1 MTTRA
6 GEASGPARGTG
17 VSGTPAAPLL
27 EVSRISKRFG
37 ATRALS
43 DVSFHVRPG
52 EVHALMGE
60 NGAGKSTLMK
70 IISGNYQPDAGTIG
84 IAGSPVTLTSPRDA
98 MAAGVAIIHQE
109 LNTIPEMTV
118 AENLATGAEPTRFG
132 VLLDRRA
139 MRQQAREK
147 LARVGADIDPDRPI
161 GRLSVGMQQVV
172 EIARAVAKDAK
183 VLVLDEPTASLSKS
197 ESENLFG
204 LIRAMRDSGMGL
216 IYISHRM
223 EEVWELADRVTVFR
237 DGQLIGTRDMHAQ
250 GADRVTPD
258 DVVRMMVGREI
269 SDLYTH
275 DRRGGGD
282 VRLSVRDLTGPA
294 GIGPVSF
301 DVRAGEIV
309 GMVGLIGAGRTEVAR
324 LVYGADRRSGGS
336 VELDG
341 RPLHARGPAEA
352 IRAGVGLLPESR
364 KDQALFLDMSV
375 RDNVSVSTL
384 GDYTSGGV
392 LRGRR
397 LLGAVRGVM
406 QQLKIRANAV
416 ELESRALSG
425 GNQQKV
431 VLGRLLLQKPRLLIL
446 DEPTRGVDIGAKSE
460 IYKIIDDIAKT
471 GTAVL
476 VISSDLPEAL
486 GITDRLLVMRGGRV
500 AAEMSAAEASEES
513 VMQHATG
520 VHAPIIPTRDQDRA
534 HDVGATR

>member
-1 MTTRA
+1 MSET
-6 GEASGPARGTG
+6 GT
-17 VSGTPAAPLL
+17 APLL
-27 EVSRISKRFG
+27 EVSGISKRFG

-43 DVSFHVRPG
+43 DVSFDVRPG

-70 IISGNYQPDAGTIG
+70 IISGNYHQDSGTISIG
-84 IAGSPVTLTSPRDA
+84 GSPVAMASPRDA

-118 AENLATGAEPTRFG
+118 AENLATGSEPTRLG

-147 LARVGADIDPDRPI
+147 LARVGVDIDPDRPI

-172 EIARAVAKDAK
+172 EIARAVAEDAR

-197 ESENLFG
+197 ESDHLFD
-204 LIRAMRDSGMGL
+204 LIRTMRASGMGL

-223 EEVWELADRVTVFR
+223 EEVWELADRVTVLR
-237 DGQLIGTRDMHAQ
+237 DGQLIGTRDMHAE
-250 GADRVTPD
+250 GPDRVEPD
-258 DVVRMMVGREI
+258 DIVRMMVGREI
-269 SDLYTH
+269 TDLYTH
-275 DRRGGGD
+275 GRRGGGD
-282 VRLSVRDLTGPA
+282 VRLSVRELTGP
-294 GIGPVSF
+294 GDIGPVSF

-324 LVYGADRRSGGS
+324 LVYGADRRTGGR

-341 RPLHARGPAEA
+341 QPLDVRGPADA

-375 RDNVSVSTL
+375 RDNVSMSTL

-397 LLGAVRGVM
+397 LLAAVRGVM
-406 QQLKIRANAV
+406 QQLKVRANAID
-416 ELESRALSG
+416 LESRALSG

-431 VLGRLLLQKPRLLIL
+431 VLGRLLLQKPRLLVL

-460 IYKIIDDIAKT
+460 IYKIIDDIAAT

-486 GITDRLLVMRGGRV
+486 GISDRLLVMRAGRIV
-500 AAEMSAAEASEES
+500 AEMDARGATEES

-520 VHAPIIPTRDQDRA
+520 VTAQTSPSGPNENA
-534 HDVGATR
+534 GATR

>member
-1 MTTRA
+1 MS
-6 GEASGPARGTG
+6 ETG
-17 VSGTPAAPLL
+17 AAPLL
-27 EVSRISKRFG
+27 AVSGISKRFG

-43 DVSFHVRPG
+43 DVSFDVRPG

-70 IISGNYQPDAGTIG
+70 IISGNYQPDTGTISV
-84 IAGSPVTLTSPRDA
+84 AGSPVTFGSPRDA

-109 LNTIPEMTV
+109 LNTIPDMTV
-118 AENLATGAEPTRFG
+118 AENLATGSEPTRFG
-132 VLLDRRA
+132 VLDRRA
-139 MRQQAREK
+139 MRAQAREK
-147 LARVGADIDPDRPI
+147 LARVGADLDPDRPI

-172 EIARAVAKDAK
+172 EIARAVAEDAR

-197 ESENLFG
+197 ESEHLFG
-204 LIRAMRDSGMGL
+204 LIRSMRAEGMGL

-237 DGQLIGTRDMHAQ
+237 DGKLIGTRDMHAQ
-250 GADRVTPD
+250 GADQVTPD
-258 DVVRMMVGREI
+258 DIVRMMVGREI
-269 SDLYTH
+269 TDLYTH

-282 VRLSVRDLTGPA
+282 VRLSVRDLTGPG

-301 DVRAGEIV
+301 DVRAGEVV

-324 LVYGADRRSGGS
+324 LVYGADRRTGGT

-341 RPLHARGPAEA
+341 RPLDVRGPADA

-406 QQLKIRANAV
+406 QQLKVRANAID
-416 ELESRALSG
+416 LDSRALSG

-431 VLGRLLLQKPRLLIL
+431 VLGRLLLQKPRLLVL
-446 DEPTRGVDIGAKSE
+446 DEPTRGVDIGAKSQ
-460 IYKIIDDIAKT
+460 IYTIIDDIAAT

-486 GITDRLLVMRGGRV
+486 GISDRLLVMRAGAIV
-500 AAEMSAAEASEES
+500 AELDARDATEES

-520 VHAPIIPTRDQDRA
+520 VTTQSTPPGAARTEHA
-534 HDVGATR
+534 GAPR